1 MTLDK
6 LPAIQG
12 DLTRMDPEWN
22 FTQLSEA
29 VRLWTKRNPVE
40 ERETSEQ
47 LNSKCDRSDELFQ
60 ARGGDGKPNKC

>member
-40 ERETSEQ
+40 E
-47 LNSKCDRSDELFQ
+47 
-60 ARGGDGKPNKC
+60 

>member
-6 LPAIQG
+6 LPAIRG
-12 DLTRMDPEWN
+12 DLVRMDPEWEKWN
-22 FTQLSEA
+22 FAQLSEA

-47 LNSKCDRSDELFQ
+47 LNWHVVAMVSQTNAFIVMM
-60 ARGGDGKPNKC
+60 